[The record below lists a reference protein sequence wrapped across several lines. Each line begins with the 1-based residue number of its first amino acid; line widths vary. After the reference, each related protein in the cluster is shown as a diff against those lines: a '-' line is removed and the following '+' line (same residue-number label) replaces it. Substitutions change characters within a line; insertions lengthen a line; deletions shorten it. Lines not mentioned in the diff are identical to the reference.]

1 MAVRSPPAADRFFAH
16 REARFVMAKMMLTL
30 HDRPPDLDIETVIA
44 ELGLDAAEVDLEYGL
59 QLIDPAAGDYVMLVE
74 EAAVQRID
82 PAQAGVSGPYA
93 DVEIE
98 TFGPPESAED

>member
-1 MAVRSPPAADRFFAH
+1 
-16 REARFVMAKMMLTL
+16 MAKLMLTL

-44 ELGLDAAEVDLEYGL
+44 ELGLDAADVDIEYGL
-59 QLIDPAAGDYVMLVE
+59 QLIDPAAGDYVILVE
-74 EAAVQRID
+74 EAALRRID